1 MQGILDYFSDV
12 QPAALHPCHCTGLA
26 AKVALSKVADVRETG
41 VGLHLEY
48 E

>member
-1 MQGILDYFSDV
+1 MDPLAATAAFR
-12 QPAALHPCHCTGLA
+12 QPLHPCHCTGLA